1 MTVTVAEAIAA
12 VVADIRAGR
21 FVRQAADAKL
31 TGTLLSRVREKKQPV
46 VDATAIYLALVKRSL
61 GPGINIYD
69 DFPSVVPPWPESIV
83 AYVNGSGNVIVM
95 QAHLQEWETRLR
107 WETINDVE
115 WDRVRWLVEA
125 SVWIGGR
132 DGTGAAVPTTG
143 PVRVLQ
149 HAVHDDGSPADMR
162 WISLVHRP
170 QFDDSSVWEMPVAV
184 FNAAFDF
191 LACKNV
197 EIAEPRR
204 PFPVRQRMREKR
216 VQVQTIVVR
225 PPGKRRWAAGGGPAV
240 QPFDAHDTPLTSVR
254 GRFNHYG
261 ERYGRGLLFG
271 KYEGRFWIPAH
282 VRGAGDGF
290 EQKDYV
296 LRPGRGNPNG

>member
-12 VVADIRAGR
+12 VVADVRRGR
-21 FVRQAADAKL
+21 FARQNAGERL
-31 TGTLLSRVREKKQPV
+31 TGALLERFQKTQPV
-46 VDATAIYLALVKRSL
+46 VDTTAIYLALVKRSM
-61 GPGINIYD
+61 GPGINVYD
-69 DFPSVVPPWPESIV
+69 DFPSVIPPWPESIV
-83 AYVNGSGNVIVM
+83 AYVNGNANVIVM
-95 QAHLQEWETRLR
+95 QAHLQEWEPRLQ
-107 WETINDVE
+107 WETINEVE
-115 WDRVRWLVEA
+115 WNRVRWLVEA

-132 DGTGAAVPTTG
+132 DGTGAAMPTTG

-170 QFDDSSVWEMPVAV
+170 RIDDARIWEMPVAV

-191 LACKNV
+191 LSCKNV
-197 EIAEPRR
+197 EIAEPAR
-204 PFPVRQRMREKR
+204 PFPVRQRLRKSR

-225 PPGKRRWAAGGGPAV
+225 PPGKRRAGNGGPAV
-240 QPFDAHDTPLTSVR
+240 RPLDAYDTPLTSVR

-261 ERYGRGLLFG
+261 ERYGRGKLFG

-282 VRGAGDGF
+282 ARGAGDGF

-296 LRPGRGNPNG
+296 LRPGKNDTNG